1 MHYFIGLFMSIGLFF
16 VGCESSDKKH
26 TNVHLLNVKINDAMT
41 TSQNQWFKEG
51 QKSLDQALS
60 KTYTQQ
66 RGDAKNIILFVGD
79 GMGISTVTAARILE
93 GQSRGE
99 SGEENM
105 LSFDKFPF
113 TGLSKTYN
121 TNAQTPDSAGTMT
134 ALITGVKTKMGM
146 ISVNDNALRGDC
158 ASATGNHLTTLVE
171 LAEQKGLST
180 GVVTTTRLTHA
191 TPAATYAHVPER
203 GWENN
208 SMLSKKAVKQGCQDI
223 ALQFVNFAHGDGI
236 EVAMGGGRRE
246 FMPNNLVDIEG
257 KKGRRTD
264 GQDLREVWKKRNV
277 YGQYVETLAA
287 FEKIDTSKTSKLLGL
302 FNASHMRYE
311 KDRINDKKGEPTLTQ
326 MTKKAIEILQKNT
339 KGFVLVVESGRI
351 DHAHHIN
358 NAYNA
363 LHDTI
368 AFSNAVAM
376 ADKMTRDDNT
386 LIVVTADHSHVFTMA
401 GYPKRGNPILGKVH
415 SVDKHGR
422 VEGKDALAEDSMPY
436 TTLGYANGRGTA
448 HLHDNTDADKRY
460 EVDVHMHGRVDLSKV
475 DTTKAGFH
483 QEVTV
488 PLSSETHGGEDVG
501 IYAKGPGA
509 HLLSGVLEQNVI
521 FHVMEHM
528 GNIGKK

>member
-1 MHYFIGLFMSIGLFF
+1 MGIGLFF
-16 VGCESSDKKH
+16 IGCESSHETRTD
-26 TNVHLLNVKINDAMT
+26 VRLLVSKLDSKTMA
-41 TSQNQWFKEG
+41 SQNEWFKEG
-51 QKSLDQALS
+51 QKSLHQSLA
-60 KTYTQQ
+60 KQYKQK

-79 GMGISTVTAARILE
+79 GMGLSTVTAARILE
-93 GQSRGE
+93 GQGRGE

-105 LSFDKFPF
+105 LSFDTFPF

-146 ISVNDNALRGDC
+146 ISVSDNASRGDC
-158 ASATGNHLTTLVE
+158 ASAKGNYLTTLVE
-171 LAEQKGLST
+171 LAEEKGLST
-180 GVVTTTRLTHA
+180 GVVTNTRLTHA

-208 SMLSKKAVKQGCQDI
+208 SMLSKKAVKEGCQDI
-223 ALQFVNFAHGDGI
+223 ALQFVNFSYGDGI

-246 FMPNNLVDIEG
+246 FVPNNIVDIEG
-257 KKGRRTD
+257 KKGRRSD

-277 YGQYVETLAA
+277 QGQYVETLAA
-287 FEKIDTSKTSKLLGL
+287 FDKIDASKTSKILGL

-311 KDRINDKKGEPTLTQ
+311 KDRVNDTQGEPTLTQ
-326 MTKKAIEILQKNT
+326 MTQKAIEVLQKSA

-363 LHDTI
+363 LHDTVE
-368 AFSNAVAM
+368 FSNAVAM
-376 ADKMTRDDNT
+376 ADKMTKDDDT

-401 GYPKRGNPILGKVH
+401 GYPKRGNPILGKVR

-422 VEGKDALAEDSMPY
+422 VEEKDTLAEDGKPY

-460 EVDVHMHGRVDLSKV
+460 EVDVHMHGRVDLSGV
-475 DTTKAGFH
+475 DTTQAGFH

-488 PLSSETHGGEDVG
+488 PLSYETHGGEDVG

-521 FHVMEHM
+521 FHVMEYM
-528 GNIGKK
+528 GDIKSK